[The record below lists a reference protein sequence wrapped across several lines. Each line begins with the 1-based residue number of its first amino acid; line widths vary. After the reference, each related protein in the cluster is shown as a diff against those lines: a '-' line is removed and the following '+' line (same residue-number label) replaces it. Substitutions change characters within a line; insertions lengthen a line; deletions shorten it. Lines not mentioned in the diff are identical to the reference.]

1 MNISEIAGSIS
12 SVIRSLVG
20 LGLSLVLLALV
31 IDIFAPGT
39 MNIVSNL
46 AGLINSFVGQG
57 LVGLAALIVV
67 VAIADNS

>member
-31 IDIFAPGT
+31 IDIFVPGT

-57 LVGLAALIVV
+57 PVSYTHLTLPTNREV
-67 VAIADNS
+67 